1 MVLGLE
7 KRVGVGLVGLV
18 AVLVLLFEKRPV
30 EGLLGEVVVLVVAGL
45 LLPKSVEAGVVS
57 AGFGLLL
64 AVLAPKRAAGAGLV
78 VAGAVVLPKRLVVL
92 LLELLAGVVVL
103 FVTGVV
109 SDVDL
114 APKRLV
120 AGAVVAFVATGGMVV
135 VGFTVSA
142 GFAGWVTPNKLGPLV
157 LAVLAGGPNKLAPG
171 CGGGVVLEVAA
182 LLTAVPKRL
191 AAGAVVLALLLFPNI
206 ELPMPAAGFTPN
218 KLVALP
224 VAGGLLLV
232 VAGVVEENILL
243 LGSVFAG

>member
-1 MVLGLE
+1 M
-7 KRVGVGLVGLV
+7 
-18 AVLVLLFEKRPV
+18 
-30 EGLLGEVVVLVVAGL
+30 LVVAGL
-45 LLPKSVEAGVVS
+45 LLPKSVDPGVVS

-64 AVLAPKRAAGAGLV
+64 AVFAPKRVAGAGLV

-92 LLELLAGVVVL
+92 LLGLLTGVVVL

-114 APKRLV
+114 EPKRLV
-120 AGAVVAFVATGGMVV
+120 TGAVVAFVATGGLVV
-135 VGFTVSA
+135 VGFAVSA

-157 LAVLAGGPNKLAPG
+157 LVVLVGGPNKLAPG
-171 CGGGVVLEVAA
+171 CGGGVVEAAVAA
-182 LLTAVPKRL
+182 LLGAVPNKL

-206 ELPMPAAGFTPN
+206 ELPMLVAGFTPN

-232 VAGVVEENILL
+232 VAGAVEENILL
-243 LGSVFAG
+243 LGVVFAA